1 MTQLWTRH
9 VELNNLRSTQ
19 QAVSCF
25 LSVCLVELKMRVAV
39 ASTVSLDTSVCAKC
53 TSSEK
58 RKTRCPLRSWAV
70 SQAPWE
76 RQAGAYQ
83 LQCHKSNCNSRC
95 ESGFSDK
102 AEAVH
107 CASAASR
114 LVLLGHSVHTHTHPM
129 QALKCH
135 RQLETVN
142 RCALVSDEGFLHL
155 PPAIFCRE
163 YANLTFSCGGH
174 PLFSLRH
181 LQDNYLTLGT
191 SARDTRVG

>member
-25 LSVCLVELKMRVAV
+25 LSVCQVELKMRVAV

-114 LVLLGHSVHTHTHPM
+114 LVLLGHSVHTHTHTPYASIEVPQTTGNGQQM
-129 QALKCH
+129 CLGVRRRLSPFA
-135 RQLETVN
+135 
-142 RCALVSDEGFLHL
+142 SGHL
-155 PPAIFCRE
+155 LSRICQ
-163 YANLTFSCGGH
+163 S
-174 PLFSLRH
+174 H
-181 LQDNYLTLGT
+181 LQLWWASIIQPPTL
-191 SARDTRVG
+191 AR